1 MKKVIREPLS
11 IYQFGKIY
19 RKSNGQLY
27 RGGERGNLIKLTK
40 EETEIYESRKKEAQ
54 GEKS

>member
-40 EETEIYESRKKEAQ
+40 EEVEIYEARKKEAQ
-54 GEKS
+54 GEKG

>member
-1 MKKVIREPLS
+1 MKKAPREPLS
-11 IYQFGKIY
+11 IYQFGRIY

-40 EETEIYESRKKEAQ
+40 EEAEIYEARKKEAL
-54 GEKS
+54 GEKG